1 MHYPQVA
8 LCKQMSHGRDL
19 QPVKCLPNFQ
29 RGGRVLGDEKGL
41 GISVSA
47 KHSKGEFVN
56 VKLEIPEQWGIHIR
70 KP

>member
-1 MHYPQVA
+1 MAGIYNLLNA
-8 LCKQMSHGRDL
+8 
-19 QPVKCLPNFQ
+19 FQ
-29 RGGRVLGDEKGL
+29 ISSGGGVLGDEKGL